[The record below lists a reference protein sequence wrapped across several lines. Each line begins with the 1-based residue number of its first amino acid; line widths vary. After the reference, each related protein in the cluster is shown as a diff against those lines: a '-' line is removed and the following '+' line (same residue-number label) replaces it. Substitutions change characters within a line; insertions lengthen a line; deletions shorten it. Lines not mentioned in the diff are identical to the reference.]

1 MSQVR
6 DLYGLHSTPSLS
18 SNEFLTHACSSI
30 MLLRRFFEH
39 FVHYID
45 GCSKITLP
53 VVIGLEYHE
62 LISLPKDIADHLNRP
77 PLLTLKRSVSM
88 SKVVKTDTL
97 V

>member
-6 DLYGLHSTPSLS
+6 DLYGLRSTPSLS
-18 SNEFLTHACSSI
+18 SNVFLTNAPSI
-30 MLLRRFFEH
+30 MLLRRFFEY

-53 VVIGLEYHE
+53 MVIDLEYHE

-77 PLLTLKRSVSM
+77 PLITLKRSVGM